1 MARQPGI
8 IRAPNHL
15 GDVVM
20 ALPALAAA
28 PEADIVITR
37 GLAPLI
43 RLVRG
48 EERIIPFDRGARGFG
63 DAVRAIRARSHGTAV
78 LLTPSFSSAL
88 MLRLAV
94 PQVRGTATDR
104 RSFLLSD
111 AVPAGRARGRS
122 RPGLYM
128 ELVTGDPPS
137 QPPVPRIQISGEL
150 KEKWWRHAGIEPRP
164 FIGIFPGGNAPSRR
178 WQPERFAALAE
189 ALAVEHTVVVFGGP
203 DETAITEVVA
213 GRRALDFG
221 GRTDLPMLAAA
232 LSECHILISNDS
244 GPLHLGAAVGAS
256 TVSLF
261 GAGDP
266 VETGVVGAAHTLL
279 RHPELPCV
287 PCVRNECPRRGAG
300 YVLPEA
306 RNECLQLI
314 TVPDVLSAA
323 RGMLQP

>member
-1 MARQPGI
+1 M
-8 IRAPNHL
+8 RAPNHL

-20 ALPALAAA
+20 ALPALAAV
-28 PEADIVITR
+28 PDADIVITR
-37 GLAPLI
+37 GLAPLLT
-43 RLVRG
+43 LVRRD
-48 EERIIPFDRGARGFG
+48 EQIIPFIRGARGF
-63 DAVRAIRARSHGTAV
+63 ATAARAIRARGHDSAV
-78 LLTPSFSSAL
+78 LLTPSFSSA
-88 MLRLAV
+88 MMMRLGV
-94 PQVRGTATDR
+94 PQVRGTATDGR
-104 RSFLLSD
+104 TLLLSD
-111 AVPAGRARGRS
+111 ALPADRARGRS

-128 ELVTGDPPS
+128 ELVTGQAPAL
-137 QPPVPRIQISGEL
+137 PPVPRIEIPPAL
-150 KEKWWRHAGIEPRP
+150 KVQWWRHAGIEPRP
-164 FIGIFPGGNAPSRR
+164 IIGIFPGGNAPSRR
-178 WQPERFAALAE
+178 WHPDRFAALAD
-189 ALAVEHTVVVFGGP
+189 ALAADHTVVVFGGP
-203 DETAITEVVA
+203 DETAITQTVA

-221 GRTDLPMLAAA
+221 GRTDLPTLAAA

-244 GPLHLGAAVGAS
+244 GPLHLGAAVGTS

-314 TVPDVLSAA
+314 TVPDVLSAV
-323 RGMLQP
+323 RGMLP